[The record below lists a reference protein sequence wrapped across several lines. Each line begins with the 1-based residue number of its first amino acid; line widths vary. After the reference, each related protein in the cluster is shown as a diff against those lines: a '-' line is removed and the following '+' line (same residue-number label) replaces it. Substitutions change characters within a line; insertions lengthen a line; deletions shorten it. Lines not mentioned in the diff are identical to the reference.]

1 MTETVRILYD
11 YVLEC
16 RNEMM
21 KDPDY
26 RASGEIVDKNYNQLK
41 GRLNEEGCQLLDQ
54 LMDSLTHQ
62 LCLDMEYKFQI
73 ALEMGRGVVYSPQSP
88 ADALLPNSG
97 GEIVFRRFGPT
108 DQAVEPSS
116 HSRTSAERSRPL
128 Y

>member
-1 MTETVRILYD
+1 MIESVRILYD

-54 LMDSLTHQ
+54 LMDSLTH
-62 LCLDMEYKFQI
+62 MEYKFQI
-73 ALEMGRGVVYSPQSP
+73 ALEMGAELYTALSPRQTPYSQ
-88 ADALLPNSG
+88 
-97 GEIVFRRFGPT
+97 I
-108 DQAVEPSS
+108 AV
-116 HSRTSAERSRPL
+116 AK
-128 Y
+128 

>member
-1 MTETVRILYD
+1 MTMSW
-11 YVLEC
+11 
-16 RNEMM
+16 NAEMKLM

-73 ALEMGRGVVYSPQSP
+73 ALEMGAELYTALSPRQTPYSQI
-88 ADALLPNSG
+88 AG
-97 GEIVFRRFGPT
+97 GEIVFRRF
-108 DQAVEPSS
+108 A
-116 HSRTSAERSRPL
+116 RRSGR
-128 Y
+128 

>member
-1 MTETVRILYD
+1 MIESVRILYD

-16 RNEMM
+16 RNEIM
-21 KDPDY
+21 KYPDY

-73 ALEMGRGVVYSPQSP
+73 ALEMGAELYTALSPRQTPYSQ
-88 ADALLPNSG
+88 
-97 GEIVFRRFGPT
+97 I
-108 DQAVEPSS
+108 AV
-116 HSRTSAERSRPL
+116 AK
-128 Y
+128 